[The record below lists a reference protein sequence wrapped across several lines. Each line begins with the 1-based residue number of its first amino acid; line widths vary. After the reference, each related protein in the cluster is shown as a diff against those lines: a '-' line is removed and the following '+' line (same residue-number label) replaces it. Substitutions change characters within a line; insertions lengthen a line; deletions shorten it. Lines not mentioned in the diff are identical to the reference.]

1 MINIG
6 IIGYKRGI
14 KIINIL
20 KKKKINFN
28 VVAIYDKDIAK
39 LKLIK
44 DKNIKIF
51 RNENSFFNYK
61 YIDAVYIASPVS
73 HHVSHS
79 TKAAKKG
86 IHILCEVPAFQKI
99 AEGKKLN
106 NLIKAKKI
114 TYMMAENYCYAPQNI
129 ALKRSIKK
137 GEFGYITYIRSSYIH
152 DCKDLSFSKKNGKL
166 TWRGL
171 ERKKFNGNDYPTHSI
186 GPVAKFLNIG
196 QFNSEKFS
204 SIHSFG
210 TKEIS
215 MSNIYS
221 KFFPK
226 KKIKFKRPDI
236 SFSFLKTNKERL
248 IEIICDTSS
257 NRPSSM
263 MDMYIQGTK
272 KIYISGRYDDEKSIV
287 SSHTN
292 FRNSNFKKFNYSYYL
307 TINEKKDLKIL
318 KRDFGL
324 FKVLENFHKSIE
336 NKTKP
341 YVNINDAF
349 LWSSIIELS
358 RKSIIKKKRVNFINL

>member
-1 MINIG
+1 MH
-6 IIGYKRGI
+6 
-14 KIINIL
+14 
-20 KKKKINFN
+20 
-28 VVAIYDKDIAK
+28 YDKDIAK

-129 ALKRSIKK
+129 ALKRSIRK
-137 GEFGYITYIRSSYIH
+137 GEFGNITYIRSSYIH

-171 ERKKFNGNDYPTHSI
+171 ERKRFNGNDYPTHSI

-204 SIHSFG
+204 SIHSLVQRNFNV
-210 TKEIS
+210 KYIFKIFS
-215 MSNIYS
+215 
-221 KFFPK
+221 K
-226 KKIKFKRPDI
+226 KK
-236 SFSFLKTNKERL
+236 N
-248 IEIICDTSS
+248 
-257 NRPSSM
+257 
-263 MDMYIQGTK
+263 
-272 KIYISGRYDDEKSIV
+272 
-287 SSHTN
+287 
-292 FRNSNFKKFNYSYYL
+292 
-307 TINEKKDLKIL
+307 
-318 KRDFGL
+318 
-324 FKVLENFHKSIE
+324 
-336 NKTKP
+336 
-341 YVNINDAF
+341 
-349 LWSSIIELS
+349 
-358 RKSIIKKKRVNFINL
+358 